1 MKQLPERESSI
12 QFHLPLLKLQS
23 AALPP
28 EEQRDLVQA
37 LAELLL
43 QAARTRV
50 PSLSEGDERELEAN
64 R

>member
-1 MKQLPERESSI
+1 MKQLPEPQGAI
-12 QFHLPLLKLQS
+12 QFHLPLMKLQS

-28 EEQRDLVQA
+28 EKQRELVQA

-43 QAARTRV
+43 QAASARV
-50 PSLSEGDERELEAN
+50 PTLSKGDERESEAN